1 MRSIVIKNNSLD
13 QCGIC
18 QATDP
23 WIEEM
28 NIDGIR
34 FLYCH
39 KCNTITFLDEVDK
52 ISQHKI
58 ENSMNLYYHQIKEK
72 QYSK

>member
-1 MRSIVIKNNSLD
+1 MRSIVIKNNLSN

-18 QATDP
+18 QASGH

-39 KCNTITFLDEVDK
+39 KCNTITFFDEIDESK
-52 ISQHKI
+52 QHKI
-58 ENSMNLYYHQIKEK
+58 ENSMNVYYQQTKEK
-72 QYSK
+72 EYSK